1 MQNPWCIKW
10 ERKCFKISKI
20 LIWMNLFGILI
31 QKHSVKG
38 ISIKKLMW
46 NVEMKFTKQKL
57 RELSKMEKRSS
68 KDIKLM
74 KIKQILFK
82 NEAMR
87 DNWMV
92 KEEKKFTIIKIVVHN
107 TFTKI
112 WMKAKG
118 KTLIKLGVQP
128 PLNMDLKRISRL

>member
-1 MQNPWCIKW
+1 MWK
-10 ERKCFKISKI
+10 
-20 LIWMNLFGILI
+20 NLYGILI
-31 QKHSVKG
+31 QKQFAKG
-38 ISIKKLMW
+38 IFIKKLML

-57 RELSKMEKRSS
+57 KELSKMEKKSL

-74 KIKQILFK
+74 KIKQTLFR

-92 KEEKKFTIIKIVVHN
+92 KEEKKFTIIKMMVHN

-112 WMKAKG
+112 WMKVKG
-118 KTLIKLGVQP
+118 ITLISLGVQP
-128 PLNMDLKRISRL
+128 LLSMDLKRISLL